1 MNHNIQQLREK
12 IYTLEAEIETALHE
26 QSDQLIYRLKGR
38 RVLFEEGIKEQ
49 HRQLKT
55 RWYRWFADT
64 ELRHLLSAPF
74 VYGMIVPMVLLD
86 VFLLVFQQVC
96 FRLYRVPRV
105 VRSDYIVMDRHLLA
119 YLNLFEKINCIYCG
133 YGNGLFAY
141 AVEIA
146 SRTEQYWCPIKHARR
161 AKDTRPRY
169 ADFIDY
175 GDAESYREDALAFR
189 KTIVDEK
196 NSVGPK
202 PDLDPEEL

>member
-12 IYTLEAEIETALHE
+12 IYALETEIETALHE

-96 FRLYRVPRV
+96 FRLYRIPRAVRADYV
-105 VRSDYIVMDRHLLA
+105 VLDRHRLA
-119 YLNLFEKINCIYCG
+119 YLNLFEKINCAYCG

-141 AVEIA
+141 AGEIA

-169 ADFIDY
+169 ANFVDY
-175 GDAESYREDALAFR
+175 GDAESYRESALTFR
-189 KTIVDEK
+189 KTIGDEK
-196 NSVGPK
+196 NSVDQK
-202 PDLDPEEL
+202 PDLNPEEL